1 MDAAITLLLMG
12 LCSFEGILCAVTTI
26 RENIISKQLEQNGTV
41 EDKITFG
48 NTSALTKED
57 IEMIPKDAP
66 APLGDTL
73 GGDDPLEQPLLF
85 SAAPVS
91 PRGCKSSVSGTD
103 SFKRHESCDYESL
116 DRPLL
121 GAAAEVSPSEGLRRK
136 ALLKKLSER
145 VIDPCDGDTMT
156 SPRGFKR
163 HELCPEK
170 GRRFNVE
177 APTTP
182 TTRMRPSL
190 STVKGAKKKSDADFD
205 LF

>member
-1 MDAAITLLLMG
+1 MMPKLHDNDH
-12 LCSFEGILCAVTTI
+12 TTT
-26 RENIISKQLEQNGTV
+26 KQHMPVHGE
-41 EDKITFG
+41 I
-48 NTSALTKED
+48 
-57 IEMIPKDAP
+57 
-66 APLGDTL
+66 L
-73 GGDDPLEQPLLF
+73 GGLASLE
-85 SAAPVS
+85 
-91 PRGCKSSVSGTD
+91 
-103 SFKRHESCDYESL
+103 
-116 DRPLL
+116 RPML

-136 ALLKKLSER
+136 ALLEKLSER

-163 HELCPEK
+163 HESCPEK

-205 LF
+205 FL